1 MLVHLFE
8 GYEKGAR
15 QEETPHSENEFGER
29 KTSRGE
35 WMVLVASKKRRQ
47 VTSLGPDQKER
58 KVQRDCIAREGLWQ
72 RKKKSFAPEA
82 QGYRPSA

>member
-1 MLVHLFE
+1 
-8 GYEKGAR
+8 
-15 QEETPHSENEFGER
+15 
-29 KTSRGE
+29 
-35 WMVLVASKKRRQ
+35 MVLVASKKRRQ

-82 QGYRPSA
+82 PGYRPSA